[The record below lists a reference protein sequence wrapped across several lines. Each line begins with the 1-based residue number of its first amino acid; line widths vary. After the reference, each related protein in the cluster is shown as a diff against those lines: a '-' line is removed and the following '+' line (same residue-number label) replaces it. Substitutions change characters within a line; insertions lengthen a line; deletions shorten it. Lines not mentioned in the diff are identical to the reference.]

1 MQFLLTMGLAA
12 GGRSNGARAT
22 NMIYTQML
30 FALSLDKLVFG
41 QSPGWWSLGGS
52 GLILGSAMYVALQ
65 NQQGG
70 SASGSSAQTRGID
83 EELGNRNGGGTED
96 EEMAMLNV
104 SGGPRD
110 SGDDEAEVEVEEAR
124 GRS

>member
-1 MQFLLTMGLAA
+1 MQILLTMGLAA

-41 QSPGWWSLGGS
+41 QSPGWWSLAGS

-65 NQQGG
+65 NQR
-70 SASGSSAQTRGID
+70 ASGSTSAAQ
-83 EELGNRNGGGTED
+83 
-96 EEMAMLNV
+96 V
-104 SGGPRD
+104 SG
-110 SGDDEAEVEVEEAR
+110 AR
-124 GRS
+124 